1 MSKQTFLTAPQ
12 LIHST
17 TLIVHLG
24 CTSTTTT
31 LHLTMLGLNT
41 GPWGCSVH
49 CWNGHTKHGPYY
61 AHFAQYAPDFPCISH
76 FFGKFSRIAHVLSH
90 PGLASPTIHSLALCH
105 LVTIHTGLCHTSRPS
120 RFCDTFSTHIG

>member
-12 LIHST
+12 LTHRT

-24 CTSTTTT
+24 CTLTTTT

-41 GPWGCSVH
+41 APWGHSLH
-49 CWNGHTKHGPYY
+49 YSNGHTKHGPYF
-61 AHFAQYAPDFPCISH
+61 AIHVHFAQYVLDFPYVSH
-76 FFGKFSRIAHVLSH
+76 FFGSFSRIAHVLSH

-105 LVTIHTGLCHTSRPS
+105 LQ
-120 RFCDTFSTHIG
+120 ST